1 MIDRENE
8 KERERKK
15 TLPQLFWDR
24 AIPTMTDH
32 PKTLRALRARACV
45 QVSTFSPDGRQQY
58 LAITSD
64 NVLQVFPLR
73 AQ

>member
-1 MIDRENE
+1 
-8 KERERKK
+8 
-15 TLPQLFWDR
+15 
-24 AIPTMTDH
+24 MTDH
-32 PKTLRALRARACV
+32 PKTLRALRAFACV